1 MLRFF
6 HFFSLFWLAHL
17 SEFWESFSASSGGFL
32 WRIRN
37 KIGGPL
43 SMDKNIVFFDILIT
57 HSKSLFDVC
66 QNDNWINT
74 MNKNK
79 NMMELI
85 IPQEKA
91 ISWDVPCKYVIK
103 VKLRIGGQIR
113 KAIGGKMSAFQL
125 TFLIVR
131 NVEITKRVL
140 FVGCAHYDYQNDS
153 LWLRGESFTVIL
165 PRVFHP
171 SVHLLTLHLLLPSP
185 GIVFSLSSG
194 KESESGGF
202 EKVTFSHFG
211 YLRPFSYS
219 PCEQ

>member
-1 MLRFF
+1 
-6 HFFSLFWLAHL
+6 
-17 SEFWESFSASSGGFL
+17 
-32 WRIRN
+32 
-37 KIGGPL
+37 
-43 SMDKNIVFFDILIT
+43 MDKNIVFFDILIT

-66 QNDNWINT
+66 QNDSWINT

-103 VKLRIGGQIR
+103 VKLKIGGQIR

-165 PRVFHP
+165 PRVLHP

-185 GIVFSLSSG
+185 GIVFSLSYHIMFSLLSG
-194 KESESGGF
+194 QESVSGGF
-202 EKVTFSHFG
+202 EKVTFSHSS
-211 YLRPFSYS
+211 YPHPFSYS